1 VVVSAFAFMKLTDD
15 YKAKLRLWA
24 ANPQVVPLPHA
35 TNLPRFASRK
45 FSSHAEMNTWKSQYL
60 RKVAAQGGCQ
70 WTS

>member
-1 VVVSAFAFMKLTDD
+1 MKHTDD

-24 ANPQVVPLPHA
+24 ANPQVVPLLHA

-45 FSSHAEMNTWKSQYL
+45 FSSHAETNAWKIRYL
-60 RKVAAQGGCQ
+60 RKIAAQGGCR